1 MMKSKSMP
9 LKTSIIGLVVFLVVC
24 FAAAGIGGARS
35 EGWPRRRLPG
45 MIVRTEWSKDGDFG
59 KASKVL
65 DSIRDAVNEVLRRV
79 GHST

>member
-1 MMKSKSMP
+1 MEEAAIP
-9 LKTSIIGLVVFLVVC
+9 LTSSLIGLVVFLVVC